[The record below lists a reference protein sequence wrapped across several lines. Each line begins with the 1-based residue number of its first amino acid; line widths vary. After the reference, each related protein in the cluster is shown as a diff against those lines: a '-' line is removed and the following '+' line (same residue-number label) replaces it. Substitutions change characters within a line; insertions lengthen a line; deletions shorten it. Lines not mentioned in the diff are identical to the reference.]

1 MNTKLDASVV
11 LALALGCFASSAN
24 ANMKYTPEYTN
35 AWCSVESF
43 SEIPKTTD
51 TKVGGANGSWLAV
64 PSGGVALESSA
75 HSISIDTGVDDP
87 LVYTNTAVGAGI
99 SRIVTKLTVTLSSE
113 LPAMNAKTAICVC
126 TNATGTATWWAY
138 INNSWTNLNVTA
150 EIDTKYEIV
159 LESDSSAGKIQYL
172 VKKTSATEYTNL
184 TGGWVDN
191 SACSGAPITSIS
203 FAGSTT
209 LAGFSGTSFAQ
220 GYAYNGTIYDTLDKA
235 VTAATNTPNCYFTVP
250 VSDGAVVLSATIPEP
265 WISGNISGDT
275 LNAKAA
281 KLDDSGANGMKYWQS
296 YVLALDP
303 KAAASKPLVQP
314 VQNTDAGTVAFTLG
328 ALPNSGVKV
337 QYRVNAYD
345 TPGSSTPS
353 TEGSFVD
360 ANQSATNSLPVVSGV
375 KYYKLEV
382 KFGE

>member
-43 SEIPKTTD
+43 SEIPETGTE
-51 TKVGGANGSWLAV
+51 VGGGNGSWLAV
-64 PSGGVALESSA
+64 PSGGVALEESRA
-75 HSISIDTGVDDP
+75 LSIDTGVDDP

-113 LPAMNAKTAICVC
+113 LPEMNAKTAICVC
-126 TNATGTATWWAY
+126 TNATGMATNWWAY
-138 INNSWTNLNVTA
+138 VDGDWTNLNVTA
-150 EIDTKYEIV
+150 EIDTEYEIV

-172 VKKTSATEYTNL
+172 VKKTAATEYTNL

-220 GYAYNGTIYDTLDKA
+220 GYAYDGIIYGTLEKA
-235 VTAATNTPNCYFTVP
+235 ATAAAGNLNHDFTVP
-250 VSDGAVVLSATIPEP
+250 VSDGAVVLSATIPES

-275 LNAKAA
+275 LADKADR
-281 KLDDSGANGMKYWQS
+281 LDDSGVNGMKYWQS

-303 KAAASKPLVQP
+303 NAAASKPLVQP
-314 VQNTDAGTVAFTLG
+314 VQNADAGTVAFTLG
-328 ALPNSGVKV
+328 ALPDSGVKV

-345 TPGSSTPS
+345 TPGRSTPS

-360 ANQSATNSLPVVSGV
+360 ADQSATMSLPGSGV

>member
-43 SEIPKTTD
+43 SKAPETSD
-51 TKVGGANGSWLAV
+51 TEVGGLNGRWLAV
-64 PSGGVALESSA
+64 PDGGVALESSA
-75 HSISIDTGVDDP
+75 LSIDTGVDDP

-113 LPAMNAKTAICVC
+113 LPEMNAKTAICVC
-126 TNATGTATWWAY
+126 TNATGMATNWWAY
-138 INNSWTNLNVTA
+138 VDGDWTNLNVTA
-150 EIDTKYEIV
+150 EIDTEYEIV

-172 VKKTSATEYTNL
+172 VKKTAATEYTNL

-220 GYAYNGTIYDTLDKA
+220 GYAYDGIIYGTLEKA
-235 VTAATNTPNCYFTVP
+235 ATAAAGNLNHDFTVP
-250 VSDGAVVLSATIPEP
+250 VSDGAVVLSATIPES

-275 LNAKAA
+275 LADKADR
-281 KLDDSGANGMKYWQS
+281 LDDSGVNGMKDWQS

-303 KAAASKPLVQP
+303 NAAASKPLVQP
-314 VQNTDAGTVAFTLG
+314 VQNADAGTVAFTLG
-328 ALPNSGVKV
+328 ALPDSGVKV

-345 TPGSSTPS
+345 TPGRSTPS

-360 ANQSATNSLPVVSGV
+360 ADQSATMSLPGSGV

>member
-35 AWCSVESF
+35 AWCSVERF
-43 SEIPKTTD
+43 SKIPETTD
-51 TKVGGANGSWLAV
+51 TEVGGGNGSWLAV
-64 PSGGVALESSA
+64 PSGGVALESRA
-75 HSISIDTGVDDP
+75 LSIDTGVDDP
-87 LVYTNTAVGAGI
+87 LVYTNTAVGVGI

-126 TNATGTATWWAY
+126 TNATGTATWWTY
-138 INNSWTNLNVTA
+138 INNSWTNLNETA
-150 EIDTKYEIV
+150 EIDTEYEIV

-220 GYAYNGTIYDTLDKA
+220 GYAYNGTIYGTLEEA
-235 VTAATNTPNCYFTVP
+235 ATAAAGNRNHDFTVP
-250 VSDGAVVLSATIPEP
+250 VSDGTVVLSATIPES
-265 WISGNISGDT
+265 WISDNISGDS
-275 LNAKAA
+275 LAAQAA

-303 KAAASKPLVQP
+303 KSAASKPLVQP
-314 VQNTDAGTVAFTLG
+314 VQNADAGTVAFTLG
-328 ALPNSGVKV
+328 TLPDSGVKV

-353 TEGSFVD
+353 SEGSFVD
-360 ANQSATNSLPVVSGV
+360 ADQSATMALPASGVNV